1 VRRRGRFPWR
11 ERGLRFNNPNVGMSS
26 HNYATDHLDLPAQN
40 AQRQSR
46 RALLMSVFGATTDP
60 TVVLGAPVFHGARSR
75 WEEPQ
80 PDSSR
85 AQQTQ
90 NVRTLVTGEGPLL

>member
-1 VRRRGRFPWR
+1 MRRRGRFPWR

-60 TVVLGAPVFHGARSR
+60 THRRTRCTCIPRCTTQMGRATAR
-75 WEEPQ
+75 
-80 PDSSR
+80 
-85 AQQTQ
+85 
-90 NVRTLVTGEGPLL
+90 LK